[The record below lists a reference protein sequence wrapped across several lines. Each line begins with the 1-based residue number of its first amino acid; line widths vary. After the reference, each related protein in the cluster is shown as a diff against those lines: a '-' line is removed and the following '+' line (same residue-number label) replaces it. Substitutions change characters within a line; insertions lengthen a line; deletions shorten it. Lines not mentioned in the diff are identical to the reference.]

1 MGPGLTAS
9 GIGVGGQIA
18 GNQVKNALMKG
29 GTSAITGSASPSWAT
44 GAAGMGAGIGISMA
58 GNALANKLKPKEEM
72 PITGGQHSD
81 ILDGYG
87 RRLEGAGP
95 GAHGGAI
102 RGATMGANPALAA
115 ATGGISIGVG
125 ALGGLIAGL
134 ATKNA
139 TSAYSDYSANDAYD
153 AIGKGYQKYLGRD
166 ATPDEIMGRLVGQ
179 GYDPKRH
186 EYVGEKGLRY
196 HMDEIASSPE
206 AQAYAARQAGTPA
219 TSTPDLPLPSLGA
232 TPGTEP
238 LATSPGQSNT
248 SYQTSQGAPG
258 LPKLQPDGTYSAAT
272 TPQLVDSQAPSA
284 PSAPPPPNPAWNT
297 DGYSAPQFVPQNY
310 NQQAPP
316 GWDQTKW
323 SDPNHQTPK
332 YAWGRITQ
340 DDDPND
346 IEQMLKAYPGAQFD
360 GKDKI
365 TGIPGLGPIDVYQGA
380 STGLNKPQWYDMN
393 AAAAEGGGQA
403 PQGGMPSVGGMPNFA
418 NAGGADSGPGYSNS
432 VIQYLM
438 QQMGLDRAATSI
450 GG

>member
-284 PSAPPPPNPAWNT
+284 PAAPMGGPPQI
-297 DGYSAPQFVPQNY
+297 GQYGLEGF
-310 NQQAPP
+310 
-316 GWDQTKW
+316 DQGKLD
-323 SDPNHQTPK
+323 SGHSSPK
-332 YAWGRITQ
+332 YLIGRTLSQFDPSKGLTPEALAALNALGIGTFSGQ
-340 DDDPND
+340 NDKLSVQSDDPRFNGLSQFD
-346 IEQMLKAYPGAQFD
+346 VGRDFSGEGGRMGSSAWQFAPDGPGAPSA
-360 GKDKI
+360 G
-365 TGIPGLGPIDVYQGA
+365 GPQ
-380 STGLNKPQWYDMN
+380 M
-393 AAAAEGGGQA
+393 
-403 PQGGMPSVGGMPNFA
+403 GMPSVGGMPNFA